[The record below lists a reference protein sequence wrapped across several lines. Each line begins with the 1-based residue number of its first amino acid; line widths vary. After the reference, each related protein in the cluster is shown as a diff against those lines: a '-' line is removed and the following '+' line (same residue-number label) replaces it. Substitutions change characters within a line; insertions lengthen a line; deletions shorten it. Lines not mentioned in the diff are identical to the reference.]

1 MACLAIIVELANLT
15 SRQASEFEVVQP
27 IPGLSEIKLGARLPI
42 PTLPTTITNVPV
54 GLAGSHQYQNANLA
68 VALAK
73 RFLEVQAAQI
83 FDEGLP
89 EPFVRGLEATK
100 WPGRCQT
107 VVDPKSKHTTWFLD
121 GAHTLE
127 SLDCCMQ
134 WYVSPDIALRSPENL

>member
-1 MACLAIIVELANLT
+1 MKFT
-15 SRQASEFEVVQP
+15 
-27 IPGLSEIKLGARLPI
+27 PGLSEIKLGAHLSI
-42 PTLPTTITNVPV
+42 PTLPTTIAYHLPL
-54 GLAGSHQYQNANLA
+54 GLAGSHQYQNADLA

-73 RFLEVQAAQI
+73 RFLEVQTAQV

-107 VVDPKSKHTTWFLD
+107 VIDPTSENTTWFLD